1 MIYIAEINVGAHD
14 RWGEV
19 FSGEFVL
26 PPKIYRLKS
35 VVATTVPDL
44 NKLVV
49 VKDKSGDSTLHRI
62 EFVQDKLEYYT
73 RPPAPKD
80 NYCYDND
87 IDYTIIFDGD
97 NSAQHTIS
105 GTTPIAD
112 RIYPTRYKA
121 SVTHSY
127 QTGTIS
133 ATIND
138 YGEIGNLP
146 TYVVSQLHNSC
157 WNRNKRTF
165 GGRTLIRPG
174 SLLRLTYQE
183 RIASPFVYD
192 EVLGGYPAY
201 KVKFYIE
208 YASK

>member
-1 MIYIAEINVGAHD
+1 MIYIAEINVDAHE

-19 FSGEFVL
+19 FSGEFIL

-35 VVATTVPDL
+35 VAATVVPDL
-44 NKLVV
+44 NTLVV

-62 EFVQDKLEYYT
+62 KFVQDELEYYN
-73 RPPAPKD
+73 RPPAQKD
-80 NYCYDND
+80 NYCYDDDGND
-87 IDYTIIFDGD
+87 RGWGGNEDKD
-97 NSAQHTIS
+97 NIS
-105 GTTPIAD
+105 GTVATHD
-112 RIYPTRYKA
+112 RIYPTLYKT
-121 SVTHSY
+121 SVVHSY
-127 QTGTIS
+127 QTGTIN
-133 ATIND
+133 AAIND

-165 GGRTLIRPG
+165 NAKTLIRQG

-192 EVLGGYPAY
+192 EILGGYPAY

>member
-1 MIYIAEINVGAHD
+1 MIYIAEINVDAHE

-19 FSGEFVL
+19 FSGEFIL

-35 VVATTVPDL
+35 VAAAVVPDL
-44 NKLVV
+44 NTLVV

-62 EFVQDKLEYYT
+62 KFVQDELEYYN
-73 RPPAPKD
+73 RPPAQKD
-80 NYCYDND
+80 NYCYDDDGND
-87 IDYTIIFDGD
+87 RGWSGNEDKY
-97 NSAQHTIS
+97 NIS
-105 GTTPIAD
+105 GTTATHD
-112 RIYPTRYKA
+112 RIHPTLYKT
-121 SVTHSY
+121 SVVHSY
-127 QTGTIS
+127 QTGTIN
-133 ATIND
+133 AAIND

-165 GGRTLIRPG
+165 NAKTLIRQG

>member
-1 MIYIAEINVGAHD
+1 MIYIAEINVDAHE

-19 FSGEFVL
+19 FSGEFIL

-35 VVATTVPDL
+35 VAATVVPDL
-44 NKLVV
+44 NTLVV

-62 EFVQDKLEYYT
+62 KFVQDELEYYN
-73 RPPAPKD
+73 RPPAQQD
-80 NYCYDND
+80 NYGYDSTLD
-87 IDYTIIFDGD
+87 RWFPDRFDLTAAQEAIDRV
-97 NSAQHTIS
+97 SATL
-105 GTTPIAD
+105 
-112 RIYPTRYKA
+112 YKA
-121 SVTHSY
+121 SVVHSY
-127 QTGTIS
+127 QTGTIN
-133 ATIND
+133 AAIND

-165 GGRTLIRPG
+165 NAKTLIRQG

>member
-1 MIYIAEINVGAHD
+1 MIYIAEINVDAHE

-19 FSGEFVL
+19 FSGEFIL

-35 VVATTVPDL
+35 VAATVVPDL
-44 NKLVV
+44 NTLVV

-62 EFVQDKLEYYT
+62 KFVQDELEYYN
-73 RPPAPKD
+73 RPPAQQD
-80 NYCYDND
+80 NYGYDSAWWIPGRD
-87 IDYTIIFDGD
+87 DLMGDHETIDRV
-97 NSAQHTIS
+97 SATL
-105 GTTPIAD
+105 
-112 RIYPTRYKA
+112 YKA
-121 SVTHSY
+121 SVVHSY
-127 QTGTIS
+127 QTGTIN
-133 ATIND
+133 AAIND

-165 GGRTLIRPG
+165 NAKTLIRQG
-174 SLLRLTYQE
+174 SVLRLTYQE

>member
-1 MIYIAEINVGAHD
+1 MIYIAEINVDAHE

-19 FSGEFVL
+19 FSGEFIL

-35 VVATTVPDL
+35 VAATVVPDL
-44 NKLVV
+44 NTLVV

-62 EFVQDKLEYYT
+62 KFVQDELEYYN
-73 RPPAPKD
+73 RPPAKKD
-80 NYCYDND
+80 NYCYDDDGND
-87 IDYTIIFDGD
+87 RGWSGNEDKD
-97 NSAQHTIS
+97 NIS
-105 GTTPIAD
+105 GTTATHD
-112 RIYPTRYKA
+112 RIYPTLYKT
-121 SVTHSY
+121 SVVHSY
-127 QTGTIS
+127 QTGTIN
-133 ATIND
+133 AAIND

-165 GGRTLIRPG
+165 NAKTLIRQG

-192 EVLGGYPAY
+192 KVLGGYPAY